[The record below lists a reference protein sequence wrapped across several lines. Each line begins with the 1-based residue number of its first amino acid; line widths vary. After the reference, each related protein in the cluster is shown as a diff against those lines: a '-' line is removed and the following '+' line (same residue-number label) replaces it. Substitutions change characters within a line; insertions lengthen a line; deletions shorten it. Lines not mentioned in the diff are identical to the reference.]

1 MKDAKYISS
10 NENALVK
17 RLKVLLEG
25 GAKANKTRQEL
36 GLAVI
41 EGIHLAQAWLASED
55 MVEIFTTE
63 SGMEQ
68 PEIAA
73 VDRKST
79 RLNSSHTDISRMPS
93 SA

>member
-73 VDRKST
+73 VIDMQLAAVPST
-79 RLNSSHTDISRMPS
+79 DLYVLEDSL
-93 SA
+93 